1 MTTKTKLTA
10 KASAVIVNTAIEKA
24 ANSTK
29 VMRNDIQVASIAVL
43 MHAERFGDYTLANS
57 LVMAVAEGTNIKSL
71 VVWFEQYGGLIID
84 DSNADLGFTS
94 WKGAQFI
101 KDNFQDAKAK
111 NWWTCKPMTPFKGYD
126 LMSELE
132 RLVTMAAKKAAEQRK
147 YENDGDVE
155 KLDAMSIDATLLHA
169 LSELTKTHGGTVKL
183 TQSDNAKTVKDVS
196 STAPKKT
203 TQEPKAA

>member
-71 VVWFEQYGGLIID
+71 VVWFEQYGGLIVD
-84 DSNADLGFTS
+84 ESNADLGFTS

-111 NWWTCKPMTPFKGYD
+111 NWWTCKPMAPFKGYD

-147 YENDGDVE
+147 YENEGDTE
-155 KLDAMSIDATLLHA
+155 KLNEMSIDATLLHS